1 MSPWHVVLCKPRRE
15 ALAEANLRNQ
25 GFEVYLP
32 RMIGVRRRAGRWEHT
47 IEPLFP
53 RYLFLNEGEG
63 GRGLPPVRST
73 LGVSDL
79 VRSAG
84 APVRVP
90 PGVVEALR
98 DSADPHTG
106 CHRIEAAPFA
116 AGARVRFAAGPLAG
130 LEGVFDMACGDA
142 RVIVL
147 LDFLGKTN
155 RLSVNR
161 DWLVAAGSKAG

>member
-130 LEGVFDMACGDA
+130 LEGVFEMASVDGG
-142 RVIVL
+142 VVVL
-147 LDFLGKTN
+147 LELLGKTN
-155 RLSVNR
+155 RLTVKR
-161 DWLVAAGSKAG
+161 DWLVVAP

>member
-1 MSPWHVVLCKPRRE
+1 MSPWHAVLCKPRRE

-32 RMIGVRRRAGRWEHT
+32 RMVGLRRRSGRWEQR

-53 RYLFLNEGEG
+53 RYLFLNEGDG
-63 GRGLPPVRST
+63 GRGLAPVRST

-90 PGVVEALR
+90 QGVVEALR
-98 DSADPHTG
+98 DSADPATG
-106 CHRIEAAPFA
+106 CHRFEAAPFA

-130 LEGVFDMACGDA
+130 LEGVFEMASGDE
-142 RVIVL
+142 RVVVL
-147 LDFLGKTN
+147 LDLLGKSN
-155 RLSVNR
+155 RLTVNR
-161 DWLVAAGSKAG
+161 DWLVAAR

>member
-1 MSPWHVVLCKPRRE
+1 MSPWHAVLCKPRRE

-32 RMIGVRRRAGRWEHT
+32 RMLGLRRRAGRWEHR

-53 RYLFLNEGEG
+53 RYLFLNAGDG
-63 GRGLPPVRST
+63 ARGLAPVRST

-90 PGVVEALR
+90 HGIVEALR
-98 DSADPHTG
+98 DSADPVTG
-106 CHRIEAAPFA
+106 CHRFDDAPFA
-116 AGARVRFAAGPLAG
+116 SGARVRFAAGPLAG
-130 LEGVFDMACGDA
+130 LEGVFEMASGDA

-147 LDFLGKTN
+147 LELLGKTN
-155 RLSVNR
+155 RLTVSR
-161 DWLVAAGSKAG
+161 DWLVAAA

>member
-1 MSPWHVVLCKPRRE
+1 MSHWHAVLCKPRRE
-15 ALAEANLRNQ
+15 ALAEANLKNQ

-32 RMIGVRRRAGRWEHT
+32 RMIGLRRWAGRWEQR

-63 GRGLPPVRST
+63 GRSLAPVRST

-90 PGVVEALR
+90 PGIVEALR
-98 DSADPHTG
+98 DSADPTTG
-106 CHRIEAAPFA
+106 CHGFKEAPFA

-130 LEGVFDMACGDA
+130 LEGVFEMASGDE
-142 RVIVL
+142 RVVVL
-147 LDFLGKTN
+147 LDLLGKAN
-155 RLSVNR
+155 RLTVNR
-161 DWLVAAGSKAG
+161 DWLVAAA